1 MNTRQF
7 KTRNGSELSF
17 TTMGMG
23 MGPIGE
29 IYEVLD
35 EKTTIA
41 TVEQAY
47 RSGIR
52 LFDTSPHYGNG
63 IAESRL
69 GAGLRRARRS
79 EVIVSTKI
87 GRVMDPFAKPPP
99 RNTTTTM

>member
-17 TTMGMG
+17 TTMGLG

-35 EKTTIA
+35 EKTAIA

-63 IAESRL
+63 IAEARL
-69 GAGLRRARRS
+69 GAGLRAVPRGKRFTIFLFDFKANF
-79 EVIVSTKI
+79 
-87 GRVMDPFAKPPP
+87 FAFIQII
-99 RNTTTTM
+99 